1 MRRGQ
6 LSDHLVGAAVKRLS
20 AVDADPVRSNQ
31 HEVGTTRQMR
41 ESFLG
46 DERQRRFDVTYI
58 RLDDEDDAL
67 NVRGTATHY
76 DARAGTP
83 SRSAEWRLYYHSNAV
98 TEAMREGDTLF
109 LAKDAGDQL
118 YFIVTPDGATA
129 EKQLFWLFGLPP
141 PGRSF
146 VAREISGSDFEL
158 DFAARYILDE
168 IGIDPEADDAERLDA
183 IIDRFGTVFPGTA
196 EFSRLARDTA
206 RGVAPRDDPDAALLA
221 WLEHEEAL
229 FRRLERRVVSARLEA
244 GFVADDHIDVDGF
257 LKFSLSVQNRRKSR
271 MGHSL
276 ENHLEQVFLACG
288 VRHVRGAVTERRN
301 RPDFLFPD
309 IDTYHAVPS
318 GDDRL
323 LMLGAKSTCKDRWR
337 QVLSEAAKI
346 PRKHLLTLEPGISEA
361 QTDEMRAS
369 DLQLVVPRSI
379 QRSYGPVQRDW
390 LLSLADF
397 VASARGNQADA

>member
-41 ESFLG
+41 DFFLG
-46 DERQRRFDVTYI
+46 EERQRRFDVAYI
-58 RLDDEDDAL
+58 RLGDEDDAL

-83 SRSAEWRLYYHSNAV
+83 SRSPEWRLYYHSNAV

-109 LAKDAGDQL
+109 LARDSGDQL
-118 YFIVTPDGATA
+118 FFIVTPEGTTA
-129 EKQLFWLFGLPP
+129 ETQLFWLFGLPR
-141 PGRSF
+141 PGRTF
-146 VAREISGSDFEL
+146 VAREISGNDLAL

-168 IGIDPEADDAERLDA
+168 IGIDPETADSDRLDT
-183 IIDRFGTVFPGTA
+183 IIDRYGTVFPQTA
-196 EFSRLARDTA
+196 EFSRLARSTSPDVT
-206 RGVAPRDDPDAALLA
+206 PRDDPDAALLA

-244 GFVADDHIDVDGF
+244 GFVSGDRIDVDDF
-257 LKFSLSVQNRRKSR
+257 LRFSLSVQNRRKSR

-276 ENHLEQVFLACG
+276 ENHLEEVFRACG

-309 IDTYHAVPS
+309 IATYHATPS

-379 QRSYGPVQRDW
+379 QRSYGPGQQDW
-390 LLSLADF
+390 LMTLADF
-397 VASARGNQADA
+397 VGSARRSRSDT